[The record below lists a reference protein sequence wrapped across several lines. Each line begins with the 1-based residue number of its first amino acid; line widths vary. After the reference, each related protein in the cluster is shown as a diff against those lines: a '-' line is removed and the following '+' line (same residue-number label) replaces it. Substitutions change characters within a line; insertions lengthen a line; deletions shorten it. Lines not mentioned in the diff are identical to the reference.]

1 MNKLKDLI
9 RQIAK
14 PNPRRRPKK
23 LLWYPNCWD
32 DLNVLKNDIFSKNGI
47 VPEVVV
53 MNDMNKNNLEDA
65 INRLNFIEIIK
76 SEKVEIDDLEFDYIQ
91 NKESLVH
98 SFELKI
104 ESRHINLLFII
115 CKTEILRDYFLKHK
129 QKIDFIFTFKMGD
142 RINAELLVNKEL
154 KNRLRYTYFI
164 SDLNSVGD
172 MSSALEGD
180 LNELKRKA
188 KLLGFVIKE
197 TSKYQNL
204 MGMGD
209 NVVIMQ

>member
-1 MNKLKDLI
+1 M
-9 RQIAK
+9 
-14 PNPRRRPKK
+14 
-23 LLWYPNCWD
+23 
-32 DLNVLKNDIFSKNGI
+32 
-47 VPEVVV
+47 
-53 MNDMNKNNLEDA
+53 
-65 INRLNFIEIIK
+65 
-76 SEKVEIDDLEFDYIQ
+76 
-91 NKESLVH
+91 
-98 SFELKI
+98 
-104 ESRHINLLFII
+104 
-115 CKTEILRDYFLKHK
+115 KHK

-142 RINAELLVNKEL
+142 WSSAELLVNKEL

-204 MGMGD
+204 RGMED